1 MAKHDL
7 KKRLVVMGLFLILLF
22 GGLFGF
28 DLFRK
33 IQMGKSFAAYRPPPV
48 PVTAL
53 RIEAAV
59 LPRSLE
65 AVGSLEAVR
74 QVVLAAEVDGRV
86 TELHFTPGSSVRA
99 GQPLVQL
106 NDGPER
112 GDLQRLLAQQKLA
125 KINLERSQQ
134 LLKLAVPQSE
144 FDAQRAQLDSVDGDI
159 ARVQAVLAQKLVRA
173 PFNGALGVQRIHIGD
188 YVRAGDTLVTLTDLD
203 SLYLNMS
210 LPEQWHGQLA
220 VGQSVQFDVDALPQ
234 RQFTAKIVAIEP
246 QIGTDTRSIQLQ
258 ARLENTKHLLAP
270 GMFARAALQLPAEK
284 DVLSV
289 PDTAIEYSIHG
300 DAVYVI
306 SKQQQKEGAAAPQG
320 AGEQLVATRALVKT
334 DGRVGDR
341 VIIRSGLKSGD
352 LIVTAGQ
359 LKLHDGAP
367 VQVVSA
373 ETLDAAAKKTQG
385 RLE

>member
-1 MAKHDL
+1 MAKQDL
-7 KKRLVVMGLFLILLF
+7 KKRLLIMGLFLVLLF

-53 RIEAAV
+53 RIEAAA
-59 LPRSLE
+59 LPRSVE
-65 AVGSLEAVR
+65 AIGSLEAVR
-74 QVVLAAEVDGRV
+74 QVVLAAEVEGRI
-86 TELHFTPGSSVRA
+86 TQLHFTPGSNVRQ

-112 GDLQRLLAQQKLA
+112 GDLQRMVAQQKLA
-125 KINLERSQQ
+125 KINVDRSQQ

-144 FDAQRAQLDSVDGDI
+144 FDAQQAQLDSVAGDI
-159 ARVQAVLAQKLVRA
+159 ARIEAVLAQKLVRA

-203 SLYLNMS
+203 TLYLNMT
-210 LPEQWHGQLA
+210 LPEQWHGQLL
-220 VGQSVQFDVDALPQ
+220 VGQSVQFNVDSLPK
-234 RQFTAKIVAIEP
+234 RPFTAKIVAIEP
-246 QIGTDTRSIQLQ
+246 QIGTDTRAIKLQ
-258 ARLENTKHLLAP
+258 AQLDNPKHLLAP
-270 GMFARAALQLPAEK
+270 GMFARAALQLPAEQ

-300 DAVYVI
+300 DSVYVI
-306 SKQQQKEGAAAPQG
+306 SKQQPKEGAAPG
-320 AGEQLVATRALVKT
+320 AGGDQLMVTRALVKT
-334 DGRVGDR
+334 DGRLGDR

-352 LIVTAGQ
+352 LVVTAGQ
-359 LKLHDGAP
+359 LKLHDGAA
-367 VQVVSA
+367 VQIVSA
-373 ETLDAAAKKTQG
+373 ETLDAAARKTQG
-385 RLE
+385 RPE

>member
-1 MAKHDL
+1 MAKQDL
-7 KKRLVVMGLFLILLF
+7 KKRLLVMGLFLILLF

-33 IQMGKSFAAYRPPPV
+33 IQMGKSFASYRPPPV

-53 RIEAAV
+53 RIEPAA

-74 QVVLAAEVDGRV
+74 QVVLAAEVDGRI
-86 TELHFTPGSSVRA
+86 TELHFKPGSTVRQ

-112 GDLQRLLAQQKLA
+112 GDLKRLQAQKKLA
-125 KINLERSQQ
+125 RINVDRSQQ

-144 FDAQRAQLDSVDGDI
+144 FDAQLAQLDSVDGDI
-159 ARVQAVLAQKLVRA
+159 ARVEAVLAQKLIRA
-173 PFNGALGVQRIHIGD
+173 PFNGSLGVQSIHIGD
-188 YVRAGDTLVTLTDLD
+188 YVRAGDTLVTLTDLN
-203 SLYLNMS
+203 SLYLNMT
-210 LPEQWHGQLA
+210 LPEQWHGQLL
-220 VGQSVQFDVDALPQ
+220 VGQSVQFDVDALPK
-234 RQFTAKIVAIEP
+234 RQFTARIVAIEP
-246 QIGTDTRSIQLQ
+246 QIGTDTRSIRLQ
-258 ARLENTKHLLAP
+258 AQLDNPKHLLAP

-306 SKQQQKEGAAAPQG
+306 SKSQPKENGAAPA
-320 AGEQLVATRALVKT
+320 ASGEQLVATRALVKT

-341 VIIRSGLKSGD
+341 VIIRSGLKAGD

-373 ETLDAAAKKTQG
+373 DTLDAAAKKAQG

>member
-1 MAKHDL
+1 MAKQNL
-7 KKRLVVMGLFLILLF
+7 NKRLLVMGLFLILLF

-53 RIEAAV
+53 RIEPAS

-74 QVVLAAEVDGRV
+74 QVVLAAEVDGRI
-86 TELHFTPGSSVRA
+86 TQLHFTPGSAVKQ
-99 GQPLVQL
+99 GQPLIQL

-112 GDLQRLLAQQKLA
+112 GDLQRLIAQKKLA
-125 KINLERSQQ
+125 KINVDRSQQ

-144 FDAQRAQLDSVDGDI
+144 FDAQQAQLDSVDGDI
-159 ARVQAVLAQKLVRA
+159 ARTEAVLAQKLIRA
-173 PFNGALGVQRIHIGD
+173 PFTGSLGVQRIHIGD
-188 YVRAGDTLVTLTDLD
+188 YVHAGDALVTLTDLNT
-203 SLYLNMS
+203 LYLNTT
-210 LPEQWHGQLA
+210 LPEQWHGQLQA
-220 VGQSVQFDVDALPQ
+220 GQTIKFGVDALPQ
-234 RQFTAKIVAIEP
+234 RTFDAKIVAIEP
-246 QIGTDTRSIQLQ
+246 QIGNDTRAIKLQ
-258 ARLENTKHLLAP
+258 AQLDNPKNALAP
-270 GMFARAALQLPAEK
+270 GMFARAVLQLPPEPN
-284 DVLSV
+284 VLSV

-306 SKQQQKEGAAAPQG
+306 APQQDASG
-320 AGEQLVATRALVKT
+320 KPVAGGQLVATRALVKT
-334 DGRVGDR
+334 DGRIGDR
-341 VIIRSGLKSGD
+341 VIIRSGLKAGD
-352 LIVTAGQ
+352 QIVTAGQ

-367 VQVVSA
+367 VQIVSA
-373 ETLDAAAKKTQG
+373 DTLEAAAKKAQG